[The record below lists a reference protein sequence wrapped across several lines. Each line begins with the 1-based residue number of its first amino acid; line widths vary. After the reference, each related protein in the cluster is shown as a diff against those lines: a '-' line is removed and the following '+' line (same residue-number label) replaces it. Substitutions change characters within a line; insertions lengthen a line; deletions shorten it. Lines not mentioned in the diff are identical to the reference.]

1 MKLILRAAML
11 LGLTVAL
18 FQDSPAYGQT
28 QLASSFQIVPTPN
41 QNFNSELLAASA
53 SSANDIWAVGQ
64 TAIHFDGTTWTEFPA
79 PMIKGDNNSFLQGV
93 VDISPTLAWAA
104 GNVTDGAHPGQVL
117 EQWNGTKWSLF
128 PGPKFGK
135 KDQADVFA
143 MTASSANDVWAIGS
157 LMNRGTGLVSPL
169 FEHWN
174 GTSWTATTV
183 ESNNQFLFG
192 ASADAANDAWA
203 VGFNGS
209 ENIETSAMHWDGT
222 NWKSA
227 ATPNVGEGTNK
238 LNAVLAL
245 APNDVWAVGSSTP
258 VAPPKQAAT
267 LTLIEHFDGAS
278 WAIVPSPNVGPNSPN
293 QSNRLLGLTA
303 NSANDIW
310 AFGSYFPA
318 DGSGHQMT
326 LLLHWDGATWKVV
339 SSPSPTKGGLPCDLL
354 WAGVVPSAGNL
365 WILGSVH
372 DGSLAIH
379 MTTGPVTTG
388 ADSSTVLLREPD
400 GHPIEIEEK

>member
-1 MKLILRAAML
+1 MKLTLRAAML

-18 FQDSPAYGQT
+18 FQDSLAYGQT
-28 QLASSFQIVPTPN
+28 EVASTFQVVPTPN

-53 SSANDIWAVGQ
+53 SSPNDIWAVGQ
-64 TAIHFDGTTWTEFPA
+64 STIHFDGTTWTAFPA

-93 VDISPTLAWAA
+93 VALSPTLAWAA
-104 GNVTDGAHPGQVL
+104 GNVTDGAHPGQVI

-143 MTASSANDVWAIGS
+143 MTASSARDVWAIGS
-157 LMNRGTGLVSPL
+157 LVNLGTGLVSLL

-174 GTSWTATTV
+174 GTAWTATTG
-183 ESNNQFLFG
+183 ESSNEFLFG

-209 ENIETSAMHWDGT
+209 DNIETSAMHWDGA
-222 NWKSA
+222 NWKSV

-245 APNDVWAVGSSTP
+245 APNDVWAVGFSTS

-267 LTLIEHFDGAS
+267 LTLIEHFDGTS
-278 WAIVPSPNVGPNSPN
+278 WMVVPSPNVGPNSAN

-326 LLLHWDGATWKVV
+326 LLLHWDGNSWTIA
-339 SSPSPTKGGLPCDLL
+339 SSPNPAKDGFPCDLL
-354 WAGVVPSAGNL
+354 WAGVAPSPGDV

-372 DGSLAIH
+372 DGTLAMH
-379 MTTGPVTTG
+379 MTTGP
-388 ADSSTVLLREPD
+388 DSSLVSSF
-400 GHPIEIEEK
+400 

>member
-1 MKLILRAAML
+1 VKLKFSAVMFF
-11 LGLTVAL
+11 GLSVAL
-18 FQDSPAYGQT
+18 IQDLPAQGQT
-28 QLASSFQIVPTPN
+28 QASSTFEVVLTPN
-41 QNFNSELLAASA
+41 ENLNSELFAASA
-53 SSANDIWAVGQ
+53 SSPNDIWAVGQ
-64 TAIHFDGTTWTEFPA
+64 SAIHFDGTTWTAFPA

-104 GNVTDGAHPGQVL
+104 GNVTDGAHPGQVI

-157 LMNRGTGLVSPL
+157 LINRGTGLVSPL

-174 GTSWTATTV
+174 GTAWTATTV
-183 ESNNQFLFG
+183 ESSNQFLFG

-203 VGFNGS
+203 VGFTGS
-209 ENIETSAMHWDGT
+209 DNIETSAMHWDGA
-222 NWKSA
+222 NWKSV

-245 APNDVWAVGSSTP
+245 APNDVWAVGFSAP
-258 VAPPKQAAT
+258 VAPPQQAAT
-267 LTLIEHFDGAS
+267 LTLIEHFDGTS
-278 WAIVPSPNVGPNSPN
+278 WMVVPSPNIGPSSAN

-303 NSANDIW
+303 NSANDIL
-310 AFGSYFPA
+310 AFGSYFPP

-326 LLLHWDGATWKVV
+326 LLLHWDGNSWTVV
-339 SSPSPTKGGLPCDLL
+339 SSPNPAKDGFPCDLL
-354 WAGVVPSAGNL
+354 WAGVAPSPGDV

-372 DGSLAIH
+372 DGTLAMH
-379 MTTGPVTTG
+379 MTTS
-388 ADSSTVLLREPD
+388 ADSSLVS
-400 GHPIEIEEK
+400 KF

>member
-1 MKLILRAAML
+1 VRLTLSAVTFF
-11 LGLTVAL
+11 GLSVAL
-18 FQDSPAYGQT
+18 LQDLPAQGQT
-28 QLASSFQIVPTPN
+28 QASSTFEVVPTPN
-41 QNFNSELLAASA
+41 ENLNSELFAASA
-53 SSANDIWAVGQ
+53 YSPNDIWAVGQ
-64 TAIHFDGTTWTEFPA
+64 SAIHFDGTTWTAFPA

-104 GNVTDGAHPGQVL
+104 GNVTNGAHPGQVI
-117 EQWNGTKWSLF
+117 EQWNGIRWSLF

-135 KDQADVFA
+135 KEQANVFA
-143 MTASSANDVWAIGS
+143 MTSSSANDVWAIGS
-157 LMNRGTGLVSPL
+157 LMNLGTEVVSSL

-174 GTSWTATTV
+174 GTAWTATTV

-222 NWKSA
+222 NWKSV

-245 APNDVWAVGSSTP
+245 APNDVWAVGFSTP

-278 WAIVPSPNVGPNSPN
+278 WAVVPSPNVGPNSPN

-326 LLLHWDGATWKVV
+326 LLLHWDGTSWTIA
-339 SSPSPTKGGLPCDLL
+339 SSPSPAKGGFPCDLL
-354 WAGVVPSAGNL
+354 WAGVVPSSGNV
-365 WILGSVH
+365 WILGSGH
-372 DGSLAIH
+372 DGSLAMH
-379 MTTGPVTTG
+379 LTMG
-388 ADSSTVLLREPD
+388 ADSSLVSSF
-400 GHPIEIEEK
+400 

>member
-1 MKLILRAAML
+1 VKLTFGAVML
-11 LGLTVAL
+11 FGLTVAM
-18 FQDSPAYGQT
+18 FQDSTAQGQT
-28 QLASSFQIVPTPN
+28 ATGSIVQVVPTPN
-41 QNFNSELLAASA
+41 QNPNSELFAAS
-53 SSANDIWAVGQ
+53 SSSPNDIWAVGQ
-64 TAIHFDGTTWTEFPA
+64 STIHFDGTTWTAFPA

-93 VDISPTLAWAA
+93 VAISPTLAWAA
-104 GNVTDGAHPGQVL
+104 GNVTDGAHPGQVI
-117 EQWNGTKWSLF
+117 ERWDGSKWSLF

-135 KDQADVFA
+135 KDRADVFA
-143 MTASSANDVWAIGS
+143 MTSSSANDVWAIGS
-157 LMNRGTGLVSPL
+157 LVNLGTGSVSPL

-174 GTSWTATTV
+174 GTAWTATTG
-183 ESNNQFLFG
+183 ESSNEFLFG

-209 ENIETSAMHWDGT
+209 DNIETSAMHWDGT
-222 NWKSA
+222 NWKRV

-245 APNDVWAVGSSTP
+245 APNDVWAVGFSTT
-258 VAPPKQAAT
+258 VAPPREAAK
-267 LTLIEHFDGAS
+267 LTLIEHFDGTK
-278 WAIVPSPNVGPNSPN
+278 WAVVPSPNVGPNSAS

-310 AFGSYFPA
+310 AFGSYFAA

-326 LLLHWDGATWKVV
+326 LLLHWDGTSWTIAP
-339 SSPSPTKGGLPCDLL
+339 SPSPSKGGFPCDLL
-354 WAGVVPSAGNL
+354 WAGVVSSPRDM

-379 MTTGPVTTG
+379 MTKG
-388 ADSSTVLLREPD
+388 ADSSLVSSF
-400 GHPIEIEEK
+400 

>member
-1 MKLILRAAML
+1 MKPTLGALML

-18 FQDSPAYGQT
+18 FESSPAQGQT
-28 QLASSFQIVPTPN
+28 ATGSILQVVPTPN
-41 QNFNSELLAASA
+41 ENSNNELLAASA
-53 SSANDIWAVGQ
+53 SSPNDIWAVGQ
-64 TAIHFDGTTWTEFPA
+64 SAIHFDGTTWKAFPV

-93 VDISPTLAWAA
+93 VAISPTLAWAA
-104 GNVTDGAHPGQVL
+104 GNVTDGAHQGQVI

-135 KDQADVFA
+135 KERADVFA
-143 MTASSANDVWAIGS
+143 MTSSSASDVWAIGS
-157 LMNRGTGLVSPL
+157 LANLGTGQASSL

-174 GTSWTATTV
+174 GTAWTATTV

-222 NWKSA
+222 NWKSV

-245 APNDVWAVGSSTP
+245 APNDVWAVGFSTP
-258 VAPPKQAAT
+258 VAPPEQAAT

-278 WAIVPSPNVGPNSPN
+278 WVVVPSPNVGPNSPS

-318 DGSGHQMT
+318 DGSGHQRT
-326 LLLHWDGATWKVV
+326 LLLHWDGTSWTVV
-339 SSPSPTKGGLPCDLL
+339 SSPSPAKGGFSCDLL
-354 WAGVVPSAGNL
+354 WAGVVSSPGDV

-372 DGSLAIH
+372 DRSLAIH
-379 MTTGPVTTG
+379 MTTGV
-388 ADSSTVLLREPD
+388 DSSLVS
-400 GHPIEIEEK
+400 KF

>member
-1 MKLILRAAML
+1 VRLTLSAITLF
-11 LGLTVAL
+11 GLSVGL
-18 FQDSPAYGQT
+18 FQDLPAQGQT
-28 QLASSFQIVPTPN
+28 QASSTFEVVSIPN
-41 QNFNSELLAASA
+41 QNPNSEVLAASS

-64 TAIHFDGTTWTEFPA
+64 STIHFDGTTWTAFAA

-93 VDISPTLAWAA
+93 VAISPTLAWAA
-104 GNVTDGAHPGQVL
+104 GNVTDGVHQGQVI

-128 PGPKFGK
+128 PGPQFGK
-135 KDQADVFA
+135 REQANVFA
-143 MTASSANDVWAIGS
+143 MTSSSASDVWAIGNLANLS
-157 LMNRGTGLVSPL
+157 TGLVSSL

-174 GTSWTATTV
+174 GRAWTATTV

-222 NWKSA
+222 KWKSV

-245 APNDVWAVGSSTP
+245 APNDVWAVGYSTP

-267 LTLIEHFDGAS
+267 LTLIEHFDGSS
-278 WAIVPSPNVGPNSPN
+278 WVVVPSPNVGPDSPN

-310 AFGSYFPA
+310 AFGSYFAA

-326 LLLHWDGATWKVV
+326 LLLHWDGTSWTVA
-339 SSPSPTKGGLPCDLL
+339 SSPSPAKGGFSCDLL
-354 WAGVVPSAGNL
+354 WAGVVPSPGNL
-365 WILGSVH
+365 WLLGSVH
-372 DGSLAIH
+372 DGTLAIH
-379 MTTGPVTTG
+379 MTAG
-388 ADSSTVLLREPD
+388 ADPSLDSSF
-400 GHPIEIEEK
+400 

>member
-1 MKLILRAAML
+1 VRLRLSAVTFF
-11 LGLTVAL
+11 GLSVAL
-18 FQDSPAYGQT
+18 FQDLPAQE
-28 QLASSFQIVPTPN
+28 QKQASSTFEVVATPN
-41 QNFNSELLAASA
+41 ENPNSELFAASA
-53 SSANDIWAVGQ
+53 SSPNDIWAVGQ
-64 TAIHFDGTTWTEFPA
+64 STIHFDGTAWTAFSA

-93 VDISPTLAWAA
+93 VAISPTLAWAA
-104 GNVTDGAHPGQVL
+104 GNVTDGAHPGQVI

-128 PGPKFGK
+128 PAPKFGK
-135 KDQADVFA
+135 KEQANVFA
-143 MTASSANDVWAIGS
+143 MTSSSANDVWAIGS
-157 LMNRGTGLVSPL
+157 LVNLGTGLVSPL

-174 GTSWTATTV
+174 GTAWTATTV
-183 ESNNQFLFG
+183 ESSNEFLFG

-203 VGFNGS
+203 VGFSGS
-209 ENIETSAMHWDGT
+209 NNIETSAMHWDGT
-222 NWKSA
+222 NWKRV

-245 APNDVWAVGSSTP
+245 APNDAWAVGFSTP

-267 LTLIEHFDGAS
+267 LTLIEHFDGTS
-278 WAIVPSPNVGPNSPN
+278 WAVVPSPNVGRNSVN

-310 AFGSYFPA
+310 AFGSYFAP

-326 LLLHWDGATWKVV
+326 LLLHWDGISWTIA
-339 SSPSPTKGGLPCDLL
+339 SSPSPTKDGFPCDLL
-354 WAGVVPSAGNL
+354 WAGVVSSPGDV

-379 MTTGPVTTG
+379 MTTEE
-388 ADSSTVLLREPD
+388 DSSLVSTF
-400 GHPIEIEEK
+400 

>member
-1 MKLILRAAML
+1 VRLTLSAVMVF
-11 LGLTVAL
+11 GLSVAL
-18 FQDSPAYGQT
+18 FQDLPAHGQT
-28 QLASSFQIVPTPN
+28 QASSSFEVVATPN
-41 QNFNSELLAASA
+41 GNPNSELFAASA
-53 SSANDIWAVGQ
+53 SSPSDIWAVGQ
-64 TAIHFDGTTWTEFPA
+64 STIHFDGTTWTAFSA

-93 VDISPTLAWAA
+93 VAISPTLAWAA
-104 GNVTDGAHPGQVL
+104 GNVTDRAHPGQVI
-117 EQWNGTKWSLF
+117 EQWNGTRWSLF

-135 KDQADVFA
+135 RDRAEVFA
-143 MTASSANDVWAIGS
+143 MTSSSANDVWAIGN
-157 LMNRGTGLVSPL
+157 LVNLGTGLASPL

-174 GTSWTATTV
+174 GTAWTATTL

-209 ENIETSAMHWDGT
+209 DNITTAAMHWDGT
-222 NWKSA
+222 TWKRV

-245 APNDVWAVGSSTP
+245 APNDAWAVGFSTP

-267 LTLIEHFDGAS
+267 LTLIEHFDGTS
-278 WAIVPSPNVGPNSPN
+278 WAVVPSPNIGPNSAN
-293 QSNRLLGLTA
+293 QSNRLLGLTG

-310 AFGSYFPA
+310 AFGSYFVA

-326 LLLHWDGATWKVV
+326 LLLHWDGTSWTVA

-354 WAGVVPSAGNL
+354 WTGVVSSPGDV
-365 WILGSVH
+365 WILGSVL

-379 MTTGPVTTG
+379 MTKG
-388 ADSSTVLLREPD
+388 ADSSLVSSF
-400 GHPIEIEEK
+400 